1 MYIVQTKDLFNFRD
15 VFASNHPQVAFEY
28 MKGLESIHGKM
39 FRIIKQQQRM
49 DNLVLRTGENMA
61 CTFKDAAANMKDYA
75 VNIRKV
81 FPLNKKG

>member
-15 VFASNHPQVAFEY
+15 VFASNHPQVAFDY

-49 DNLVLRTGENMA
+49 DSIILRTGENMA
-61 CTFKDAAANMKDYA
+61 GAFKAAAANMKDYA

-81 FPLNKKG
+81 FPPNKKG

>member
-1 MYIVQTKDLFNFRD
+1 MYIVQTNDLFNFRD
-15 VFASNHPQVAFEY
+15 VFISSHPQVAFEY
-28 MKGLESIHGKM
+28 MKLLEVVHGKRY
-39 FRIIKQQQRM
+39 RIIKQQQRM

-81 FPLNKKG
+81 FPPNKKG

>member
-15 VFASNHPQVAFEY
+15 VFMSSHPRVAFDY
-28 MKGLESIHGKM
+28 MRGLEKHHGKM

-75 VNIRKV
+75 ANIRKV
-81 FPLNKKG
+81 FPPNKKG

>member
-15 VFASNHPQVAFEY
+15 VFASNHPQVAFDY
-28 MKGLESIHGKM
+28 MKRLENHHGKM
-39 FRIIKQQQRM
+39 FRIIKQQWRM

-61 CTFKDAAANMKDYA
+61 CAFKDAAANMKDYA

-81 FPLNKKG
+81 FPPNKKG

>member
-1 MYIVQTKDLFNFRD
+1 MYIVQTKDLFNSRD
-15 VFASNHPQVAFEY
+15 VFVSSHPQVAFEY

-61 CTFKDAAANMKDYA
+61 CAFKDAAANMKDYA

-81 FPLNKKG
+81 FSPNKKG